1 MIKTMQFN
9 GTNADLPSII
19 SQLELSGF
27 FVLDVRYSKW
37 MNENG
42 EETGDRID
50 IEVET
55 IQPQNKKYFVPIET
69 LALYADDVFVSSRDI
84 KDDPD
89 EAFTEALDET
99 KKSKGQPKSLDLISR
114 STLKALEKARNE
126 IKDLEA
132 TVKDLEKRLK
142 KLEKQ

>member
-69 LALYADDVFVSSRDI
+69 PALYADDVFVSSRDI

-89 EAFTEALDET
+89 PEKALLNAIAEME
-99 KKSKGQPKSLDLISR
+99 KGAGNPKSLYIMLGGV
-114 STLKALEKARNE
+114 TKYLKSKKN
-126 IKDLEA
+126 K
-132 TVKDLEKRLK
+132 LK
-142 KLEKQ
+142 